1 LFLERR
7 YRILEQDYSRRHD
20 TAHGT
25 GFRLW
30 PQAPGSPSMRRMT
43 ISSVLY
49 AAGAVLEAWLAAM
62 LFVCWRGLR
71 AVNTRWPALLAVG
84 FACNAVRCALFA
96 GGYGNVPLA
105 AGAYVLTTMLGGIAV
120 VLLTAA
126 LLDYLGMRGAA
137 ARRLTLGAA
146 GVLVLTIAA
155 VALRAITRGHALLVV
170 NVIFLAWIALFA
182 RALVREPRSGH
193 GLVLAALLAYPVGSV
208 AANLGWLP
216 FELLPTIELVPLTA
230 IGMTVLTT
238 GLLRAHRRAQ
248 AERAL
253 AEDALAEREHAQAAL
268 RAANESLE
276 HRVALRTQQLRETI
290 EGLESFTRNVSHDLR
305 GPLGGIAGVAKL
317 ARDEVAE
324 GRVAAVDRLLA
335 AIAAQADDSVRLVGA
350 LLDLARAGNAEPRA
364 TRFALA
370 PLVAEAIATL
380 GDAARPAAVTI
391 AIGPLPEVVADR
403 DMLRQ
408 VFVNLI
414 GNACKFAAGA
424 VQPHVEI
431 GRAATPAGEGFYV
444 RDNGVGFAP
453 DAAARLFKPFQRL
466 HGESFEGL
474 GVGLSIVRR
483 IVAHHG
489 GRVWA
494 EGTPGQGATFWF
506 TLGEAARAAA

>member
-1 LFLERR
+1 M
-7 YRILEQDYSRRHD
+7 
-20 TAHGT
+20 A
-25 GFRLW
+25 
-30 PQAPGSPSMRRMT
+30 

-49 AAGAVLEAWLAAM
+49 ATSAALEAWVAAM

-71 AVNTRWPALLAVG
+71 APHTRWPFLLAVG
-84 FACNAVRCALFA
+84 FACNAVRCILLAD
-96 GGYGNVPLA
+96 GYGNVPLA
-105 AGAYVLTTMLGGIAV
+105 SGAALFTTALGAAAV

-126 LLDYLGMRGAA
+126 LTDYLGLRGPLARGLNVGALVVMALTVAA
-137 ARRLTLGAA
+137 IG
-146 GVLVLTIAA
+146 
-155 VALRAITRGHALLVV
+155 LRAITRGKGFLVV
-170 NVIFLAWIALFA
+170 NVFFLAWIALFA
-182 RALVREPRSGH
+182 RALLREPRSGH
-193 GLVLAALLAYPVGSV
+193 GLVVAAVLAFPVGSV

-216 FELLPTIELVPLTA
+216 FDLLPTIELVPMTA
-230 IGMTVLTT
+230 IGLTVLTT

-253 AEDALAEREHAQAAL
+253 AEDALAERERAQAAL
-268 RAANESLE
+268 RTANESLE
-276 HRVALRTQQLRETI
+276 HRVALRTQELRETI

-335 AIAAQADDSVRLVGA
+335 AIADQADDSMRLVSA
-350 LLDLARAGNAEPRA
+350 MLALARAGDAEPRA

-370 PLVAEAIATL
+370 PLVAEAIAAL
-380 GDAARPAAVTI
+380 GDTPDRAAVTI
-391 AIGPLPEVVADR
+391 DIGPLPEVVADR
-403 DMLRQ
+403 DLLRQ

-414 GNACKFAAGA
+414 GNACKFAANA
-424 VQPHVEI
+424 VRPHVEI
-431 GRAATPAGEGFYV
+431 GRAGTPAGDEFYV

-466 HGESFEGL
+466 HGAGFEGV

-494 EGTPGQGATFWF
+494 EGTPGHGATFWF
-506 TLGEAARAAA
+506 TLGEAAQGAA